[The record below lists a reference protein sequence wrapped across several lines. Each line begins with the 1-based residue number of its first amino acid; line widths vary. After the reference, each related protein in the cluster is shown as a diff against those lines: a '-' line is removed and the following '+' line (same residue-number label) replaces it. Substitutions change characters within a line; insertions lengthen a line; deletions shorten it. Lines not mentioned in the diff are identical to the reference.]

1 MSISANQ
8 LRPGNII
15 EYDGKLW
22 LCLESVHKTPGNLR
36 AFIQAKLRSVKDGV
50 QKEFR
55 FSSTEMLEKVS
66 LRERPMQFL
75 YVDGDFYN
83 FMDSEN
89 YEQVHLSKS
98 LVGEAANYL
107 LPDAQVKVTFFE
119 ESPIGIALPT
129 TLDFT
134 VIEADPGMKTATAS
148 ASYKNAKIET
158 GVTIKVP
165 QFVTAGDRITI
176 SPATGEYVERA
187 KSK

>member
-15 EYDGKLW
+15 QHDGKLW

-36 AFIQAKLRSVKDGV
+36 AFIQAKMRGVKDGV

-55 FSSTEMLEKVS
+55 FSSTEMLDRVS
-66 LRERPMQFL
+66 LRERAMQFL

-83 FMDSEN
+83 FMDNEN
-89 YEQVHLSKS
+89 YEQVHLSKD

-119 ESPIGIALPT
+119 ESPIGIALPPAM
-129 TLDFT
+129 DFT
-134 VIEADPGMKTATAS
+134 VIEAEPGMKTATAS

-158 GVTIKVP
+158 GVAVKVP
-165 QFVTAGDRITI
+165 QFVEAGDRITI
-176 SPATGEYVERA
+176 NPATGEYLERA
-187 KSK
+187 KNK